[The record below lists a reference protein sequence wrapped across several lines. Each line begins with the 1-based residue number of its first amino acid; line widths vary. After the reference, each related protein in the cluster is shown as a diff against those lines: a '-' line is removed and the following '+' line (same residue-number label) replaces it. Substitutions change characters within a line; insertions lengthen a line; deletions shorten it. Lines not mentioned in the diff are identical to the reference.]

1 MLPDLQART
10 FAAHLAPVVAKDA
23 VLVSDENATPT
34 APLPHPAH
42 PDHHNRGEYAY
53 KGFHIQNV
61 NAYTRRL
68 KDWLRPFKGV
78 ASWYLP
84 SYLGWRRVIERLGES
99 FTPERC
105 MQIAY
110 RCPST

>member
-1 MLPDLQART
+1 MRA
-10 FAAHLAPVVAKDA
+10 
-23 VLVSDENATPT
+23 
-34 APLPHPAH
+34 
-42 PDHHNRGEYAY
+42 
-53 KGFHIQNV
+53 
-61 NAYTRRL
+61 L

-84 SYLGWRRVIERLGES
+84 SYLGWRRAIERLGEN

-105 MQIAY
+105 MQTAY